1 MKTVPE
7 LLDIYSNDRRIFE
20 LSRWGYLEQIRGR
33 CQNETNDSSGILSMT
48 HHDLSAIQHFLI
60 DMDGTLYLGDRSI
73 DGAAGFIR
81 FLEESGRN
89 YLFFTNNCSV
99 DAGYYEE
106 KLGRMGIDAAADR
119 VLTSGE
125 ATARY
130 LRSET
135 DYRRVYVVGTPS
147 LENELSGAGFEVTDT
162 NPDVVVVGF
171 DTTLTYAKLE
181 VACGLLLKGIPY
193 VATNP
198 DKVCPTETGYVPD
211 CGSIV
216 ALLEEATGRRPRF
229 IGKPNPAMARMGMQ
243 KLGAEPETT
252 AMIGDRLYTDMQM
265 AYDTWMASILVLSG
279 ETAVEDLEGV
289 ARRPDFIFES
299 VRELHTR
306 LAGEAD

>member
-1 MKTVPE
+1 
-7 LLDIYSNDRRIFE
+7 
-20 LSRWGYLEQIRGR
+20 
-33 CQNETNDSSGILSMT
+33 MT
-48 HHDLSAIQHFLI
+48 HHDLNAIQHFLI
-60 DMDGTLYLGDRSI
+60 DMDGTLYLGGRSI
-73 DGAAGFIR
+73 DGAAEFIC
-81 FLEESGRN
+81 FLSESGRD

-99 DAGYYEE
+99 DAGYYAE

-130 LRSET
+130 LNAET
-135 DYRRVYVVGTPS
+135 DYRRVYVVGTKS
-147 LENELSGAGFEVTDT
+147 LENELGGAGFEVTET

-181 VACGLLLKGIPY
+181 TACGLLGAGLPY
-193 VATNP
+193 IATNP
-198 DKVCPTETGYVPD
+198 DKVCPTETGYIPD

-229 IGKPNPAMARMGMQ
+229 IGKPNPEMARMGMD

-265 AYDTWMASILVLSG
+265 AYDTGMASILVLSG
-279 ETAVEDLEGV
+279 ETAAEDLEGV
-289 ARRPDFIFES
+289 ERRPDIVFES
-299 VRELHTR
+299 VRELHAR
-306 LAGEAD
+306 LVGDLD